1 MVKLATS
8 RAALGGL
15 LLSAAMI
22 SPANPH
28 PAIFMMAPSVQ
39 ERITALETRRQELL
53 DTSQSIVDSLDEG
66 VDLSDEQSE
75 TITGNAAEIEKI
87 DKQIAALQALLPKG
101 QGRRTAPEP
110 TNRNE
115 PSDGPGRR
123 TVPAQPRNDNG
134 RGGFR
139 SFGEFA
145 LAVRTGSVQGSA
157 PDQRLLN
164 VATTYGNEGAGADGG
179 FLVPPEFAREIM
191 VKVQAEENLL
201 NRAAPLQ
208 TGSNNITIPKD
219 ETTPWQSSGGVQVFW
234 EGEGQQIQASKGVF
248 ETSTIRLVKL
258 TALVPVSD
266 ELLEDAVGM
275 ESWLR
280 AKAPAK
286 MAAKINTGFVRGGGV
301 GQPLGMLKAPSL
313 ISVAKEGS
321 QPADTVYFANIN
333 KMWARMYAPWRRN
346 AVWLIN
352 QDIEPQLDG
361 MAFDPDASSK
371 VPVYLP
377 AGTVA
382 NSPYAILKGR
392 PVVPI
397 EACSTLG
404 DQGDIILVDMNQYWA
419 ITKAGGIRTDTSI
432 HLYFDQALTTFRFIF
447 RLNGMPAWSSV
458 ITPENGNNTRSWC
471 VTLDE
476 RA

>member
-1 MVKLATS
+1 M

-15 LLSAAMI
+15 LLSTAMVL
-22 SPANPH
+22 PANPH
-28 PAIFMMAPSVQ
+28 SCIYMMAPPVPEQ
-39 ERITALETRRQELL
+39 IATLEEKRQDLL
-53 DTSQSIVDSLDEG
+53 AASSAIVDGLDDG
-66 VDLSDEQSE
+66 VDLSDEQVE
-75 TITGNAAEIEKI
+75 TINANAAEVEKI
-87 DKQIAALQALLPKG
+87 DKRIAALKTMLPQG
-101 QGRRTAPEP
+101 QGRRTTPEP

-115 PSDGPGRR
+115 PGHQRQ
-123 TVPAQPRNDNG
+123 TVPANPRNDNG

-145 LAVRTGSVQGSA
+145 AAVRSGCIQGNT
-157 PDQRLLN
+157 PDVRLLN
-164 VATTYGNEGAGADGG
+164 VATTFGSEGTGADGG

-201 NRAAPLQ
+201 TRAASLQ
-208 TGSNNITIPKD
+208 TGSNNLTIPKD
-219 ETTPWQSSGGVQVFW
+219 ETTPWQSSGGVQVYW
-234 EGEGQQIQASKGVF
+234 EGEAGQITPSKGVF

-286 MAAKINTGFVRGGGV
+286 MAAKINTGFVRGTGV
-301 GQPLGMLKAPSL
+301 GQPLGMLNSPSL
-313 ISVAKEGS
+313 ISVGKETS
-321 QPADTVYFANIN
+321 QPADTVFFANIN

-352 QDIEPQLDG
+352 QDIEPQLDA
-361 MAFDPDASSK
+361 MAFDPGASSK

-377 AGTVA
+377 PGGVST
-382 NSPYAILKGR
+382 SPYASLKGR
-392 PVVPI
+392 PVVPL

-404 DQGDIILVDMNQYWA
+404 DQGDIILVDMNQYWG

-447 RLNGMPAWSSV
+447 RLNGMPAWSAA

-471 VTLDE
+471 LTLDE
-476 RA
+476 RS